1 MNLFFTKPKDEEDPY
16 LMELRQRFAEQA
28 IRPEEE
34 AELSK
39 MNAGKISKASL
50 SLGST
55 LGMQK
60 KIMKII
66 ARNERTIKP
75 FDK

>member
-34 AELSK
+34 A
-39 MNAGKISKASL
+39 
-50 SLGST
+50 
-55 LGMQK
+55 
-60 KIMKII
+60 
-66 ARNERTIKP
+66 
-75 FDK
+75 